1 MAKGRKK
8 LPIEIKD
15 LQGTLRKGRD
25 NPEHVVSSGKIE
37 AVTEAPKYFSTS
49 EKIMFLDICRDL
61 INSGVLENPDI
72 EIVAKLVMENTR
84 YYDAMKAMRKSGYTK
99 IDPRSGKSYQ
109 APENAIAANALR
121 AVMSLS
127 AELGLTPAAR
137 ARLKLGAAIKEPE
150 KPKSPM
156 QNLLD

>member
-25 NPEHVVSSGKIE
+25 NPDHVVSSGKIE
-37 AVTEAPKYFSTS
+37 SVTSAPKYLSAS
-49 EKIMFLDICRDL
+49 EKTMFLDICKDL
-61 INSGVLENPDI
+61 INCNVLENPDL
-72 EIVAKLVMENTR
+72 EIVTKLVMENTR
-84 YYDAMKAMRKSGYTK
+84 YYEAMKYLRKAGYTK
-99 IDPRSGKSYQ
+99 IDPRSGKTYQ

-137 ARLKLGAAIKEPE
+137 SRLKLGAVTKEPE

-156 QNLLD
+156 QNLLE